1 MARLHELARKYPRYG
16 YRMIRAKLVQEGWR
30 VNTKRI
36 YRLWKQEG
44 DCGSRKAIVEA
55 GRLESAEEDA
65 EKATFGP

>member
-36 YRLWKQEG
+36 CRLWKQEG
-44 DCGSRKAIVEA
+44 DCGSRKA
-55 GRLESAEEDA
+55 
-65 EKATFGP
+65 